1 MSIISISLDEK
12 TKKNLELYMKMN
24 NIKNKSKAVSILI
37 NSGFQHEYFSTD
49 FNDIKAKLNRL
60 LYRENMNKKI
70 LDQMYVNFGFP
81 KNYDVTRNELLEEFY
96 RKNSN
101 NYY

>member
-1 MSIISISLDEK
+1 MSIISVSLDK
-12 TKKNLELYMKMN
+12 KIQKNLNLYMRMN
-24 NIKNKSKAVSILI
+24 NIKNKSKAVSLLI

-70 LDQMYVNFGFP
+70 LDQMYVNFGFV
-81 KNYDVTRNELLEEFY
+81 KNNDVTRNELLEEFY